1 MAEDQERER
10 LGTTFDLA
18 AELYQDARPDYPE
31 VLFDRLLQLTEMR
44 PGDRVLEVGAG
55 PGKATL
61 PLLRRGLRVTAIEPG
76 AALAG
81 APAPTS
87 PGTPRRS
94 SRCGLRTGP
103 VRGAGPE
110 RAESQSGE
118 QPKAGRLGPAPRVR
132 QQHDAGLTS
141 GREPPRRTG
150 T

>member
-31 VLFDRLLQLTEMR
+31 VLFDRLLRLTEMR

-81 APAPTS
+81 RARANVAGHPAQVVQVRFEDW
-87 PGTPRRS
+87 PGPWRRPRA
-94 SRCGLRTGP
+94 
-103 VRGAGPE
+103 RGVTVG
-110 RAESQSGE
+110 RAAE
-118 QPKAGRLGPAPRVR
+118 GR
-132 QQHDAGLTS
+132 
-141 GREPPRRTG
+141 PPRARAASSPAARRRPDVRA
-150 T
+150 